1 MPLSK
6 EEKGKEEGGQREQA
20 SGGCRPP
27 TDEREGGGGGGGG
40 NFTLQTPSSFF
51 SFPLPPVGVASP
63 PLSPVSGRVG
73 EGEEATPPHSSIS
86 QVLDLGPKGGER
98 KEQSFA
104 GRKKREGENQEA
116 TFTFPLAAESGKSG
130 ERNIPLKTHVFSVF

>member
-27 TDEREGGGGGGGG
+27 TDEREGGGGGGG

-63 PLSPVSGRVG
+63 PLSPVSGREG
-73 EGEEATPPHSSIS
+73 EGGEVTPPHSSIS

-104 GRKKREGENQEA
+104 GRKKREGENQKA
-116 TFTFPLAAESGKSG
+116 TFTFPLAAESGQSG
-130 ERNIPLKTHVFSVF
+130 SEIFL